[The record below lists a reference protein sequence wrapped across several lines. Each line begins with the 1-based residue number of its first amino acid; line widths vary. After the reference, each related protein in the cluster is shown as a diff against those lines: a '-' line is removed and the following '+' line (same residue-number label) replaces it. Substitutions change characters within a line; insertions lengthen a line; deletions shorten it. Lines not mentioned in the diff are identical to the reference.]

1 MNHPEQY
8 VNNIVKKVAAAE
20 SLSLQC
26 AQQIYYETKYQIGES
41 IGNGSFGE
49 VYKCAR
55 YNNSNDLVAIK
66 VEHKSSAFRQLR
78 LEYKV
83 NTKPHLFLSRRT
95 NFSFRSLFDSL
106 K

>member
-8 VNNIVKKVAAAE
+8 VNNILKKVPATE
-20 SLSLQC
+20 SISLQC

-66 VEHKSSAFRQLR
+66 VEHKSCAFRQLR

-83 NTKPHLFLSRRT
+83 NISHHLF
-95 NFSFRSLFDSL
+95 
-106 K
+106 